1 MSLKTFNAQFK
12 HFGVGLLMHLLI
24 ISSASSQTSQCILNV
39 KNDKAYFHDRTT
51 LNGKVSFTQRKAFL
65 VFGDQ
70 VAINCQDKTE
80 NWIYVSFQNSKG
92 TITRGFIKNSDF
104 EIEKSRNTSL
114 IDFNNKINQKIRWE
128 GSYILNGK
136 NYTKD
141 LNISIPDVNG
151 EFEFEIFVASETCS
165 YPYSG
170 RAKIRSN
177 TVAFGMVDEG
187 DSDKSKIIF
196 NYIISKNIIE
206 VKFDGGFRCLP
217 DGIYKKWLK
226 GIK

>member
-12 HFGVGLLMHLLI
+12 YFGVGLLMHLLI
-24 ISSASSQTSQCILNV
+24 ISSASRQTSQCILNV

-51 LNGKVSFTQRKAFL
+51 LNGKVSFTQTKAFL

-70 VAINCQDKTE
+70 VGINCQDENE
-80 NWIYVSFQNSKG
+80 NWIYVSYKNSKG
-92 TITRGFIKNSDF
+92 TITRGYIKKADLEN
-104 EIEKSRNTSL
+104 EKSNNTSL
-114 IDFNNKINQKIRWE
+114 IDFNNKINQKIKWE
-128 GSYILNGK
+128 GSYIINSK
-136 NYTKD
+136 NYIKD
-141 LNISIPDVNG
+141 LKISIPDVNG
-151 EFEFEIFVASETCS
+151 EFEYEIFVASETCS

-187 DSDKSKIIF
+187 DFDKSKITF
-196 NYIISKNIIE
+196 NYIISKNMIE

-217 DGIYKKWLK
+217 DGIYKKSLK